1 MVATHQDNM
10 SHYSSNNNN
19 NSVLDLDD
27 VQTPARY
34 IALFSIFLLFLNF
47 ELCETVA

>member
-10 SHYSSNNNN
+10 SHYSNNN

-34 IALFSIFLLFLNF
+34 IALFSIFLLFLYF
-47 ELCETVA
+47 ELCEIVA